1 MRIRANKTALLYSA
15 CTIAFTF
22 LVGKIILLLF
32 PQGDSLGASIL
43 FILINL
49 LPMIIAIV
57 FTMAGSKQPS
67 IGCILKDI
75 FIQKES
81 FFAYLLSMG
90 AVCVYYGVSATIGNV
105 HFTGEPLGAILAYM
119 PWTILQGGLEEVGW
133 RWYLQPQIKTK
144 SFVGKM
150 LIISVIWFVWHIPIY
165 RLPWITS
172 ASSNYLIFY
181 FMILGNTFMFG
192 TIKEFSKSAV
202 PCVLAHILIDTLAVA
217 MLVQSNLLPI
227 VVLVTLEIIG
237 SWVVLKMKK
246 MKF

>member
-1 MRIRANKTALLYSA
+1 
-15 CTIAFTF
+15 
-22 LVGKIILLLF
+22 
-32 PQGDSLGASIL
+32 
-43 FILINL
+43 
-49 LPMIIAIV
+49 
-57 FTMAGSKQPS
+57 
-67 IGCILKDI
+67 
-75 FIQKES
+75 
-81 FFAYLLSMG
+81 
-90 AVCVYYGVSATIGNV
+90 
-105 HFTGEPLGAILAYM
+105 
-119 PWTILQGGLEEVGW
+119 
-133 RWYLQPQIKTK
+133 
-144 SFVGKM
+144 M